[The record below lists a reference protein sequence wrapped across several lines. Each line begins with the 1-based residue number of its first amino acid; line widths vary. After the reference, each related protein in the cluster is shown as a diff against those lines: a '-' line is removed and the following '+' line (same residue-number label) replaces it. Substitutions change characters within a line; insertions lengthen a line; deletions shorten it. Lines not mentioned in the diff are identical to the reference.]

1 MKLHIVHRTC
11 YRYAGSATYSIQ
23 ILKLTPRRDPS
34 QRALSWRLGTPGRR
48 VEQVDAFGNTMH
60 VLTLEGP
67 HTEVVVH
74 AEGLIET
81 DESCADTQPIDG
93 PLSPLVYAT
102 TTQLTR
108 CNGDIIGMAARAFRG
123 EPATRESVMNLL
135 AEVSKAVRYRAGSTL
150 VSDSAIDVITRGE
163 GVCQDQTHVAIAACR
178 AAGLAAR
185 YVSGYLHTNDDS
197 QASSHAWMDVWL
209 PGENRWFSCDVTHQ
223 RVADGHLCRLAVGRD
238 YLDAAP
244 VRGMRRGG
252 GREEL
257 EVQVTIADSTPQQ
270 SQHQSQH
277 QHPSPQ

>member
-1 MKLHIVHRTC
+1 MKLHIAHRTC

-34 QRALSWRLGTPGRR
+34 QRTVSWRLGAPGRR
-48 VEQVDAFGNTMH
+48 LEQVDAFGNIMH

-74 AEGLIET
+74 AEGVIET
-81 DESCADTQPIDG
+81 DERCADTQPVDG
-93 PLSPLVYAT
+93 PLSPLVYST

-108 CNGDIIGMAARAFRG
+108 CNGDIIGMAARVFRG
-123 EPATRESVMNLL
+123 APATRDSVMNLL
-135 AEVSKAVRYRAGSTL
+135 TEVSKAVRYRSGSTL

-178 AAGLAAR
+178 AAGVAAR

-197 QASSHAWMDVWL
+197 EASSHAWMDVWL
-209 PGENRWFSCDVTHQ
+209 PAENRWFSCDITHQ

-257 EVQVTIADSTPQQ
+257 EVQVTVADATLQQ
-270 SQHQSQH
+270 SQDQSQH
-277 QHPSPQ
+277 ASPQ